1 LNGIGFNLESETA
14 GEVAMKKQILLSV
27 DDSVHSRNAVRYAVE
42 MTESI
47 RALHFTL
54 FHIQPRPSG
63 YLVDEARTSFRAKN
77 ALEKLR
83 RKNDAAANACLE
95 EFRTEMEAMG
105 IDADRIECQTRPPK
119 LGKARDILDYAQD
132 RQFDAIVMGRRGVGK
147 VTEMIMGGVAKKV
160 VEYSQ
165 VIPVWIVDGK
175 VESRRILL
183 AVDGSESARRAVDHV
198 SFMLM
203 NSPRVYVTLFHV
215 TPWRGES
222 CEIGRSESEEEDPDA
237 LISQGRKRCFDA
249 FIAEARKKFTDAG
262 LSTTQVDV
270 RQAKKTIGVARS
282 IVSEAE
288 AGHYGTV
295 VVGRRGMDR
304 AFYMGSV
311 SNFVLDRASNR
322 AVWLVS

>member
-1 LNGIGFNLESETA
+1 
-14 GEVAMKKQILLSV
+14 MKKRILLSV

-47 RALHFTL
+47 RELHFTL

-77 ALEKLR
+77 ALEKFR
-83 RKNDAAANACLE
+83 RKHDAAAKACME
-95 EFRTEMEAMG
+95 QFRTEMEAMG
-105 IDADRIECQTRPPK
+105 IDPERIECETRPPK
-119 LGKARDILDYAQD
+119 LGKARDILDYAQE
-132 RQFDAIVMGRRGVGK
+132 RQFDAIVMGRRGVGR
-147 VTEMIMGGVAKKV
+147 VTEMIMGSIAKKV

-183 AVDGSESARRAVDHV
+183 AVDGSESSWRAVDHV

-203 NSPRVYVTLFHV
+203 NSPHVYVTLFHV
-215 TPWRGES
+215 TTWRGES
-222 CEIGRSESEEEDPDA
+222 CEISPSEAEEDDPETLVA
-237 LISQGRKRCFDA
+237 QGDKLCFES
-249 FIAEARKKFTDAG
+249 FITDARKKFIDAG
-262 LSTTQVDV
+262 LSPNQIDV
-270 RQAKKTIGVARS
+270 RQVKKTISAARS

-295 VVGRRGMDR
+295 VVGRKGMDR
-304 AFYMGSV
+304 AFYTGSV
-311 SNFVLDRASNR
+311 SNFVLDRSADR

>member
-1 LNGIGFNLESETA
+1 
-14 GEVAMKKQILLSV
+14 MKKQILLTV

-47 RALHFTL
+47 RELHFTL
-54 FHIQPRPSG
+54 FHIQARPSG

-77 ALEKLR
+77 ALEKFR
-83 RKNDAAANACLE
+83 RKNAAAAKACLDQ
-95 EFRTEMEAMG
+95 FRTDMEAMG
-105 IDADRIECQTRPPK
+105 IDPERIECQTRPPK
-119 LGKARDILDYAQD
+119 LGKARDILDYAQE
-132 RQFDAIVMGRRGVGK
+132 RQFDAIVMGRRGVGR
-147 VTEMIMGGVAKKV
+147 VTEMIMGSIAKKV

-183 AVDGSESARRAVDHV
+183 AVDGSESSWRAVDHV

-203 NSPRVYVTLFHV
+203 NSPHVYVTLFHV
-215 TPWRGES
+215 NSWRGES
-222 CEIGRSESEEEDPDA
+222 CEIGLPESEPGSEPESGEDDA
-237 LISQGRKRCFDA
+237 EAVIAQGNKRCFDS
-249 FIAEARKKFTDAG
+249 FLAEARKKFEGAG
-262 LSTTQVDV
+262 LSQKQVDV
-270 RQAKKTIGVARS
+270 RQVKKSISVARA
-282 IVSEAE
+282 IVAEAE

-295 VVGRRGMDR
+295 VVGRKGMDR

-311 SNFVLDRASNR
+311 SNFVLDRASDR

>member
-1 LNGIGFNLESETA
+1 
-14 GEVAMKKQILLSV
+14 MKKRILLSV

-47 RALHFTL
+47 RELHFTL
-54 FHIQPRPSG
+54 FQIQPRPSG
-63 YLVDEARTSFRAKN
+63 YLVDEARTNFRAKN
-77 ALEKLR
+77 ALEKFR
-83 RKNDAAANACLE
+83 GKRAAAANACLE

-105 IDADRIECQTRPPK
+105 IDPDRVECQTRPPK
-119 LGKARDILDYAQD
+119 LDKARDILDYAQE

-147 VTEMIMGGVAKKV
+147 VTEMIMGSVAKKV

-203 NSPRVYVTLFHV
+203 NSPHVYVTLFHV
-215 TPWRGES
+215 TAWLGES
-222 CEIGRSESEEEDPDA
+222 CEMGPSEAEEDDPEK
-237 LISQGRKRCFDA
+237 LIAQRDGRCFDS
-249 FIAEARKKFTDAG
+249 FIIGARKKFIEAG
-262 LSTTQVDV
+262 LSPKQIDV
-270 RQAKKTIGVARS
+270 RQVKKTISVARS

-288 AGHYGTV
+288 AGRYGTV
-295 VVGRRGMDR
+295 VVGRKGVDR
-304 AFYMGSV
+304 AFYTGSV
-311 SNFVLDRASNR
+311 SNFVLDRSSDR